1 MSQKSGSINGCILMY
16 QDFEASSS
24 CKRRSKL
31 MAGIK
36 KKTPKIMLKDEIT
49 TKNAWLYGNWQTR
62 LSLVI
67 MGFGNFVNKQIIQ
80 GLIYLGIEILYIFY
94 MVTVG
99 VGTLKDF
106 ITLGTVAQQ
115 EVFNEATQMY
125 EYVVGD
131 NSMLCLLYGVV
142 TIFISIFFVVAMC
155 TSMRS
160 AYASQVRVQHGRKP
174 LNFKETLKS
183 LKQQKLQ
190 SSMLSLP
197 VLGILCFNIVPTTF
211 MILIAFTN
219 YDKDHQTP
227 GNLFDWVGLENFQK
241 MFMRGSRLAETFWPV
256 LGWTLVWAVFAT
268 ITSFILGLLLA
279 LVINRKGTRF
289 KPFWRFIFVLSIAV
303 PQFVSLLTMRTIFH
317 ASGPVN
323 IILKNLGILTGQD
336 FIPFWQDGTLAK
348 VMIILVNIWIGVPY
362 TMLQTTG
369 ILQNIPADLYEAA
382 DVDGAGPVVKFFK
395 ITMPYM
401 LFVMTPYLI
410 TQFTGN
416 INNFNVIYL
425 LTGGGP
431 ERLDY
436 YYAGETDL
444 LITWLFKVTI
454 TNKDYNI
461 GAVIGIAIFVIMSV
475 LSLLT
480 YRHTGSYKDEEAF
493 Q

>member
-1 MSQKSGSINGCILMY
+1 
-16 QDFEASSS
+16 
-24 CKRRSKL
+24 
-31 MAGIK
+31 MAKMK
-36 KKTPKIMLKDEIT
+36 KKAPKIVLKDEIT
-49 TKNAWLYGNWQTR
+49 TKNAWLYGNWKTR

-80 GLIYLGIEILYIFY
+80 GLIYLGIELLYIYY
-94 MVTVG
+94 MITTG
-99 VGTLKDF
+99 VHTLVDLV
-106 ITLGTVAQQ
+106 TLGTTAQQ
-115 EVFNEATQMY
+115 EVFNETTQMY
-125 EYVVGD
+125 EYIVGD

-160 AYASQVRVQHGRKP
+160 AYASQVEVQNGNMP
-174 LNFKETLKS
+174 LNFKETLRS

-190 SSMLSLP
+190 ASMLSLP
-197 VLGILCFNIVPTTF
+197 CLGILCFNIVPTTF

-219 YDKDHQTP
+219 YDKNHQTP
-227 GNLFDWVGLENFQK
+227 GNLFNWVGFKNFQK
-241 MFMRGSRLAETFWPV
+241 MFESGSRLADTFWPV
-256 LGWTLVWAVFAT
+256 LSWTLIWAVLAT
-268 ITSFILGLLLA
+268 LTSFVLGLLLA
-279 LVINRKGTRF
+279 IVINRKGTKF

-317 ASGPVN
+317 ASGPMN
-323 IILKNLGILTGQD
+323 IILKHLGVLTGQD
-336 FIPFWQDGTLAK
+336 FIPFWQDGTIAK
-348 VMIILVNIWIGVPY
+348 IMIVLVNIWIGVPY

-369 ILQNIPADLYEAA
+369 ILQNIPSELYEAA
-382 DVDGAGPVVKFFK
+382 DVDGAGPVVKFLK

-416 INNFNVIYL
+416 INNFNVIFL

-431 ERLDY
+431 EKLDY

-444 LITWLFKVTI
+444 LITWLYKVTI

-461 GAVIGIAIFVIMSV
+461 GAVIGISIFVLMSIF
-475 LSLLT
+475 SLVT
-480 YRHTGSYKDEEAF
+480 YRRTSSYKDEEAF